1 MLDSRIRAM
10 DNVADS
16 RLIESFV
23 TFIPFQGFE
32 VRTDRAVTLEFLGL
46 IGLKPS
52 HLDMFL

>member
-23 TFIPFQGFE
+23 TFIPFQDFK

-52 HLDMFL
+52 HLDKFL